1 MSLGDLRNVGRFTQD
16 QNGYREELLQRLG
29 DVDEVARA
37 FAEEA
42 EEGVAVTHHGVARRV
57 EFKVDF
63 PDAPSRE
70 SSESTE
76 DEVEGNTSAVA
87 DTSKYESDRWLV
99 FRYRSPIAMG

>member
-1 MSLGDLRNVGRFTQD
+1 LLETLRDIYEMTGFLAEQT
-16 QNGYREELLQRLG
+16 EERI
-29 DVDEVARA
+29 
-37 FAEEA
+37 
-42 EEGVAVTHHGVARRV
+42 AVTHHRVARRV

-76 DEVEGNTSAVA
+76 DDVEGNTSAVA